1 VPKMNEVLKDCRRSH
16 KDDYDLYSAWNLI
29 RVITSRRMKL
39 AGHVQC
45 NGEVHMGFQWGNLRE
60 GEHLENRDLARCTS
74 WSETR
79 ISWCTW
85 CFNAY
90 HHQTYLQTHITTVL
104 PYVTGIKNQ
113 TLQGRD
119 YRMSGIL
126 KSGIIFSINKLLHI
140 LRFLTL
146 QFPMK
151 TVLHTKFRLRSQ
163 TGYMWWTMQL
173 LFVLCEY
180 WPQDKLNMEWKI
192 LSLHLEELKIL
203 INSVLAEVT
212 HPCARLRHKMEYL
225 S

>member
-1 VPKMNEVLKDCRRSH
+1 M
-16 KDDYDLYSAWNLI
+16 YSAMVRCIWG
-29 RVITSRRMKL
+29 S
-39 AGHVQC
+39 
-45 NGEVHMGFQWGNLRE
+45 NGEIWGKESIWKTQTLPGVRHDLRQEYHGVHSASM
-60 GEHLENRDLARCTS
+60 HT
-74 WSETR
+74 
-79 ISWCTW
+79 IIKHI
-85 CFNAY
+85 Y
-90 HHQTYLQTHITTVL
+90 KHITTVL

-119 YRMSGIL
+119 YRMSEIL

-140 LRFLTL
+140 LRVLTL

-151 TVLHTKFRLRSQ
+151 TVLHIKFRLRSQ

-180 WPQDKLNMEWKI
+180 WPQDKLNMGWKI
-192 LSLHLEELKIL
+192 LSLHLEELTIL
-203 INSVLAEVT
+203 INSVLAGVT